1 MAYDIRIPR
10 LGWSMEEGTFV
21 RWLKAQGDRVKPSE
35 PLFEIEGEKSVEPVE
50 SIDGGILHVPTGAP
64 GEGAVVKVGTLI
76 GWLLA
81 DGEVPPVYAP
91 EATPAPA
98 APAASLSL
106 PAPAAA
112 YAAQTQ
118 SSPLAPAAPHPTG
131 PVGGPTSPT
140 IRRLARELGVDVARV
155 AGSGP
160 AGRIV
165 ADDVFHVAVAAVR
178 GATESAPGGRRPS
191 TPRARATASRIGIDW
206 TTLPG
211 SGRGGRVREAD
222 ILGAAR
228 PAAIGAS
235 GKVASSRLAGLPRR
249 RRTIAE
255 RMLASQADNAP
266 VTLHTRADVTA
277 LAAVRSRL
285 KCSGTL
291 PVPAYTDLL
300 AKLAADVLLRHPSLT
315 GCWDLS
321 GALVYPDGKSLHIG
335 IAVDTEG
342 GLLVPVVRDVGRR
355 TLAEITAESREL
367 IEKAR
372 AQKLSAAAM
381 EGGVFT
387 ITNLGGFRIDEFAPI
402 INGPQTAILGVG
414 AIRREPVVVTD
425 SSGGESI
432 AIRDLMTLSL
442 TFDHC
447 RVDGGP
453 AARFLDDLRRAI
465 ESPESLL
472 S

>member
-1 MAYDIRIPR
+1 MAHDIRIPR

-21 RWLKAQGDRVKPSE
+21 RWLKGPGDRVKPSE
-35 PLFEIEGEKSVEPVE
+35 PLFELEGEKSVEPVE
-50 SIDGGILHVPTGAP
+50 SIDGGILHVPAGAP

-81 DGEVPPVYAP
+81 DGEAPPAYLPDA
-91 EATPAPA
+91 APAPA
-98 APAASLSL
+98 E
-106 PAPAAA
+106 APAAA
-112 YAAQTQ
+112 PSKPAPSAAAGT
-118 SSPLAPAAPHPTG
+118 PPAPPAPRPTG

-140 IRRLARELGVDVARV
+140 IRRLARELGVDVATV

-160 AGRIV
+160 AGRIM
-165 ADDVFHVAVAAVR
+165 ADDVFHVAVASVGR
-178 GATESAPGGRRPS
+178 GPAGAAHGRRLS
-191 TPRARATASRIGIDW
+191 TPRARATASRLGVDW
-206 TTLPG
+206 AILPG

-222 ILGAAR
+222 VLGAAAR
-228 PAAIGAS
+228 PAPAVERPAHP
-235 GKVASSRLAGLPRR
+235 RLAGLPKR

-255 RMLASQADNAP
+255 RMLASLADNAP
-266 VTLHTRADVTA
+266 VTLHTRADVTNLTA
-277 LAAVRSRL
+277 LRSRL
-285 KCSGTL
+285 KAAGNG
-291 PVPAYTDLL
+291 PAPAYTDLL
-300 AKLAADVLLRHPSLT
+300 AKLVADVLLRHPTLAGS
-315 GCWDLS
+315 WDAS
-321 GALVYPDGKSLHIG
+321 GALVLPEASGLHIG
-335 IAVDTEG
+335 IAVDTEA

-355 TLAEITAESREL
+355 SLEEITRASRAL

-372 AQKLSAAAM
+372 TGKLTTADM

-387 ITNLGGFRIDEFAPI
+387 ITNLGGFGIDEFTPI

-414 AIRREPVVVTD
+414 AIRREPVVVRD
-425 SSGGESI
+425 KGGVESI

-465 ESPESLL
+465 ESPVGLG
-472 S
+472 

>member
-1 MAYDIRIPR
+1 MANDIRIPR

-21 RWLKAQGDRVKPSE
+21 RWLKGPGDRVKPSE
-35 PLFEIEGEKSVEPVE
+35 PLFELEGEKSVEPVE
-50 SIDGGILHVPTGAP
+50 SIDGGILHVPAGAP
-64 GEGAVVKVGTLI
+64 GEGSVVKVGTLI

-81 DGEVPPVYAP
+81 DGEAPPVYVP
-91 EATPAPA
+91 D
-98 APAASLSL
+98 ASPS
-106 PAPAAA
+106 PAAA
-112 YAAQTQ
+112 APSKPAPTAAAEAPV
-118 SSPLAPAAPHPTG
+118 SLAPTAPRPPASRPTG

-140 IRRLARELGVDVARV
+140 IRRLARELGVDVATV

-160 AGRIV
+160 AGRIM
-165 ADDVFHVAVAAVR
+165 ADDVFHVAVAGVGQGTA
-178 GATESAPGGRRPS
+178 SAAYGRRAS
-191 TPRARATASRIGIDW
+191 TPRARATAARLGVDW
-206 TTLPG
+206 ALLPG

-222 ILGAAR
+222 VLGAAR
-228 PAAIGAS
+228 PVRAVERPANP
-235 GKVASSRLAGLPRR
+235 RLAGLPKR

-266 VTLHTRADVTA
+266 VTLHTRADVTDLTA
-277 LAAVRSRL
+277 LRHRL
-285 KCSGTL
+285 KAAGNG

-300 AKLAADVLLRHPSLT
+300 AKLVADVLLRHPSLS

-321 GALVYPDGKSLHIG
+321 GALVSPDEKSLHIG
-335 IAVDTEG
+335 IAVDTEA

-355 TLAEITAESREL
+355 SLAEITTESRAL

-372 AQKLSAAAM
+372 SGKLSSADM

-387 ITNLGGFRIDEFAPI
+387 ITNLGGFGIDEFTPI

-414 AIRREPVVVTD
+414 TIRREPVVVTAA
-425 SSGGESI
+425 SGAESI

-465 ESPESLL
+465 ESPTGLG
-472 S
+472 

>member
-1 MAYDIRIPR
+1 MANDIRIPR

-21 RWLKAQGDRVKPSE
+21 RWLKAPGDRVKPSE
-35 PLFEIEGEKSVEPVE
+35 PLFELEGEKSVEPVE
-50 SIDGGILHVPTGAP
+50 SIDGGVLHVPAGAP

-81 DGEVPPVYAP
+81 DGEAAPAYAP
-91 EATPAPA
+91 EATPAPTA
-98 APAASLSL
+98 APAAAASH
-106 PAPAAA
+106 PAPDTPAAA
-112 YAAQTQ
+112 QPRSA
-118 SSPLAPAAPHPTG
+118 PLTSQAPRPTG

-140 IRRLARELGVDVARV
+140 IRRLARELGVDVATV

-160 AGRIV
+160 AGRIM
-165 ADDVFHVAVAAVR
+165 ADDVFHVAVASA
-178 GATESAPGGRRPS
+178 GSATGSAPGGRRPS
-191 TPRARATASRIGIDW
+191 TPRARATASRLGVDW
-206 TTLPG
+206 ALLPG

-222 ILGAAR
+222 VLGASR
-228 PAAIGAS
+228 PAVAAAS
-235 GKVASSRLAGLPRR
+235 SKPPSRLAGLPKR

-255 RMLASQADNAP
+255 RMLASQAENAP
-266 VTLHTRADVTA
+266 VTLHSRADVTA
-277 LAAVRSRL
+277 LASLRSRL
-285 KCSGTL
+285 KFSGTL

-300 AKLAADVLLRHPSLT
+300 AKIAADVLLRHPSLA
-315 GCWDLS
+315 GCWDIS
-321 GALVYPDGKSLHIG
+321 GALVYPDADGLHIG

-355 TLAEITAESREL
+355 SLAEITAESRAL

-372 AQKLSAAAM
+372 AQKLPAAAM

-387 ITNLGGFRIDEFAPI
+387 ITNLGGFGIDEFTPI

-414 AIRREPVVVTD
+414 AIRCEPVVVAD
-425 SSGGESI
+425 PSGAESI
-432 AIRDLMTLSL
+432 GIRDLMTLSL

-465 ESPESLL
+465 ESPEGLG
-472 S
+472 

>member
-35 PLFEIEGEKSVEPVE
+35 PLFELEGEKSVEPVE
-50 SIDGGILHVPTGAP
+50 SLDGGILHVPSGAP

-81 DGEVPPVYAP
+81 DGEAPPVYAP
-91 EATPAPA
+91 EAPPASAA
-98 APAASLSL
+98 APAAAPSHSAPAVATAAPASLAS
-106 PAPAAA
+106 PAPR
-112 YAAQTQ
+112 
-118 SSPLAPAAPHPTG
+118 PTG

-140 IRRLARELGVDVARV
+140 VRRLARELGVDVETV

-160 AGRIV
+160 AGRIM
-165 ADDVFHVAVAAVR
+165 ADDVFHVAVAGV
-178 GATESAPGGRRPS
+178 GAATGSVGGRRPS
-191 TPRARATASRIGIDW
+191 TPRARATASRLGVDW
-206 TTLPG
+206 ALLPG

-222 ILGAAR
+222 VLGAAR
-228 PAAIGAS
+228 PAPAAGLSANP
-235 GKVASSRLAGLPRR
+235 RLAGLPKR

-255 RMLASQADNAP
+255 RMLASQAENAP

-277 LAAVRSRL
+277 LAALRSRL
-285 KCSGTL
+285 KFSGTL
-291 PVPAYTDLL
+291 PLPAYTDLL
-300 AKLAADVLLRHPSLT
+300 AKLAADVLLRHPSLA

-321 GALVYPDGKSLHIG
+321 GALVYPDGMSLHIG
-335 IAVDTEG
+335 IAVDTEA

-372 AQKLSAAAM
+372 AQKLPAAAM

-387 ITNLGGFRIDEFAPI
+387 ITNLGGFRIDEFTPI

-414 AIRREPVVVTD
+414 AIRREPVVVVD
-425 SSGGESI
+425 SSGAESI

-447 RVDGGP
+447 RIDGGP

-465 ESPESLL
+465 ESPESVIG
-472 S
+472 

>member
-35 PLFEIEGEKSVEPVE
+35 PLFELEGEKSVEPVE
-50 SIDGGILHVPTGAP
+50 SIDGGILHVPSGAP

-81 DGEVPPVYAP
+81 DGETPPAYAP
-91 EATPAPA
+91 EVPQAPA
-98 APAASLSL
+98 AAPATVPSH

-112 YAAQTQ
+112 AAAPA
-118 SSPLAPAAPHPTG
+118 SPVPLAARPTG

-140 IRRLARELGVDVARV
+140 VRRLARELSVDVATV

-160 AGRIV
+160 AGRIM
-165 ADDVFHVAVAAVR
+165 ADDVFHVAVASVG
-178 GATESAPGGRRPS
+178 GATRSVPGGRRPA
-191 TPRARATASRIGIDW
+191 TPRARATASRLGVDW
-206 TTLPG
+206 ALLPG

-222 ILGAAR
+222 VLGAAAR
-228 PAAIGAS
+228 PAPAAGRP
-235 GKVASSRLAGLPRR
+235 VNPRVAGLPKR

-255 RMLASQADNAP
+255 RMLASQAENAP

-277 LAAVRSRL
+277 LAALRSRL
-285 KCSGTL
+285 KFSGTL

-300 AKLAADVLLRHPSLT
+300 AKLAADVLLRHPSLA

-321 GALVYPDGKSLHIG
+321 GGLVYPDADSLHIG
-335 IAVDTEG
+335 IAVDTEA

-372 AQKLSAAAM
+372 TQKLPAAAM

-387 ITNLGGFRIDEFAPI
+387 ITNLGGFRIDEFTPI

-414 AIRREPVVVTD
+414 AIRRESVVVAD
-425 SSGGESI
+425 SSGAESI

-465 ESPESLL
+465 ESPESVIG
-472 S
+472 

>member
-1 MAYDIRIPR
+1 MANDIRIPR

-35 PLFEIEGEKSVEPVE
+35 PLFELEGEKSVEPVE
-50 SIDGGILHVPTGAP
+50 SIDGGILHVPADAP

-81 DGEVPPVYAP
+81 DGEAPPVYAP

-98 APAASLSL
+98 A
-106 PAPAAA
+106 APAAA
-112 YAAQTQ
+112 PSHPAPVAAAA
-118 SSPLAPAAPHPTG
+118 APASRSPPAPRPTG

-140 IRRLARELGVDVARV
+140 IRRLARELGVDVATV
-155 AGSGP
+155 AGSGR
-160 AGRIV
+160 AGRIM
-165 ADDVFHVAVAAVR
+165 ADDVFHVAVAGVGQGTA
-178 GATESAPGGRRPS
+178 GAAYGRRAS
-191 TPRARATASRIGIDW
+191 TPRARATAARLGVDW
-206 TTLPG
+206 ALLPG

-222 ILGAAR
+222 VLGAAARLAPAAER
-228 PAAIGAS
+228 PAP
-235 GKVASSRLAGLPRR
+235 SRLAGLPKR

-255 RMLASQADNAP
+255 RMLASQAENAP

-277 LAAVRSRL
+277 LAALRSRL
-285 KCSGTL
+285 KFAGTL

-300 AKLAADVLLRHPSLT
+300 AKLVADVLLRHPSLA
-315 GCWDLS
+315 GCWDAS
-321 GALVYPDGKSLHIG
+321 GALVYPDEKSLHIG
-335 IAVDTEG
+335 IAVDTEA

-355 TLAEITAESREL
+355 TLEEITAESREL

-372 AQKLSAAAM
+372 AQKLPAAAM

-387 ITNLGGFRIDEFAPI
+387 ITNLGGFGIDEFTPI

-414 AIRREPVVVTD
+414 AIRREPVVLRD
-425 SSGGESI
+425 AGGVESI

-465 ESPESLL
+465 ESPESVVA
-472 S
+472 

>member
-21 RWLKAQGDRVKPSE
+21 RWLKAPGDRVKPSE
-35 PLFEIEGEKSVEPVE
+35 PLFELEGEKSVEPVE
-50 SIDGGILHVPTGAP
+50 SIDGGVLHVPAGAP

-81 DGEVPPVYAP
+81 EGEAPPAYAP
-91 EATPAPA
+91 EAMPAPTATPAPSPSHPAPA
-98 APAASLSL
+98 APAPAQPRSALLTS
-106 PAPAAA
+106 PAPR
-112 YAAQTQ
+112 
-118 SSPLAPAAPHPTG
+118 PTG

-140 IRRLARELGVDVARV
+140 IRRLARELGIDVATV

-160 AGRIV
+160 AGRIM
-165 ADDVFHVAVAAVR
+165 ADDVFHVAVAGGG
-178 GATESAPGGRRPS
+178 GAIGSAPGGRRPS
-191 TPRARATASRIGIDW
+191 TPRARATALRLGVDW
-206 TTLPG
+206 AIVPG

-222 ILGAAR
+222 VLGSAAR
-228 PAAIGAS
+228 PAPSAGRPAP
-235 GKVASSRLAGLPRR
+235 SRLAGLPKR

-277 LAAVRSRL
+277 LAALRSRL
-285 KCSGTL
+285 KFSGTL

-300 AKLAADVLLRHPSLT
+300 AKIAAAVLLRHPSLA
-315 GCWDLS
+315 GCWDAS
-321 GALVYPDGKSLHIG
+321 GALVYPDADSLHIG

-355 TLAEITAESREL
+355 SLTEITAESRTL

-372 AQKLSAAAM
+372 AGKLPSADM

-387 ITNLGGFRIDEFAPI
+387 ITNLGGFGIDEFTPI

-414 AIRREPVVVTD
+414 AIRREPVVVAD
-425 SSGGESI
+425 SSGAESI
-432 AIRDLMTLSL
+432 GIRDLMTLSL

-453 AARFLDDLRRAI
+453 AARFLDEIRRAI
-465 ESPESLL
+465 ESPEGLG
-472 S
+472 

>member
-1 MAYDIRIPR
+1 MANDIRIPH

-21 RWLKAQGDRVKPSE
+21 RWLKAPGDRVKPSE
-35 PLFEIEGEKSVEPVE
+35 PLFELEGEKSVEPVE
-50 SIDGGILHVPTGAP
+50 SIDGGVLHVPAGAP

-81 DGEVPPVYAP
+81 DGEAAPAYAP
-91 EATPAPA
+91 EATPLPAA
-98 APAASLSL
+98 APAAAPSH

-112 YAAQTQ
+112 AAAPA
-118 SSPLAPAAPHPTG
+118 SLAPPAPRPTG
-131 PVGGPTSPT
+131 PVGGPTSPA
-140 IRRLARELGVDVARV
+140 IRRLARELGVDVATV
-155 AGSGP
+155 GGSGP
-160 AGRIV
+160 AGRIM
-165 ADDVFHVAVAAVR
+165 ADDVFQVAVASV
-178 GATESAPGGRRPS
+178 GSATGSAPGGRRPS
-191 TPRARATASRIGIDW
+191 TPRARATASRLGVDW
-206 TTLPG
+206 ALLRG

-222 ILGAAR
+222 ILGAAAR
-228 PAAIGAS
+228 PAAAAS
-235 GKVASSRLAGLPRR
+235 SSKPPSRLAGLPKR

-255 RMLASQADNAP
+255 RMLASQAENAP
-266 VTLHTRADVTA
+266 VTLHTRADVTV
-277 LAAVRSRL
+277 LAALRSRL
-285 KCSGTL
+285 KFSGTL

-300 AKLAADVLLRHPSLT
+300 AKICADVLLRHPSLA

-321 GALVYPDGKSLHIG
+321 GALVYPDADSLHIG

-355 TLAEITAESREL
+355 SLTEITAESRAL

-372 AQKLSAAAM
+372 TQKLPAAAM

-387 ITNLGGFRIDEFAPI
+387 ITNLGGLWIDEFTPV

-414 AIRREPVVVTD
+414 AIRREPVVVAD
-425 SSGGESI
+425 SSGAESI

-465 ESPESLL
+465 ESPEGLA
-472 S
+472 

>member
-1 MAYDIRIPR
+1 MANDIRIPR

-21 RWLKAQGDRVKPSE
+21 RWLKGPGDRVKPSE
-35 PLFEIEGEKSVEPVE
+35 PLFELEGEKSVEPVE
-50 SIDGGILHVPTGAP
+50 SIDGGILHVPAGAP

-81 DGEVPPVYAP
+81 DGEAPPAYVP

-98 APAASLSL
+98 AAPAAAVSL
-106 PAPAAA
+106 PAPAA
-112 YAAQTQ
+112 
-118 SSPLAPAAPHPTG
+118 PAAAPPRSAPPAPRPTG

-140 IRRLARELGVDVARV
+140 IRRLARELGIDVATV

-160 AGRIV
+160 AGRIM
-165 ADDVFHVAVAAVR
+165 ADDVFQVAVAGAAHAGAVH
-178 GATESAPGGRRPS
+178 GRRVS
-191 TPRARATASRIGIDW
+191 TPRARATASRLGVDW
-206 TTLPG
+206 ATLSG

-222 ILGAAR
+222 VLGAAR
-228 PAAIGAS
+228 PAATGAPS
-235 GKVASSRLAGLPRR
+235 KPPSRLAGLPKR

-255 RMLASQADNAP
+255 RMLASQAENAP

-277 LAAVRSRL
+277 LAALRRRL
-285 KCSGTL
+285 KATGTV

-300 AKLAADVLLRHPSLT
+300 AKITAGVLLRHPSLA
-315 GCWDLS
+315 GCWDPS
-321 GALVYPDGKSLHIG
+321 GALVLPDSEGLHVG

-355 TLAEITAESREL
+355 SLAEITAESREL

-387 ITNLGGFRIDEFAPI
+387 ITNLGGFGVDEFTPM

-414 AIRREPVVVTD
+414 AIRREPVVVAET
-425 SSGGESI
+425 SGAESI

-465 ESPESLL
+465 ESPDGLA
-472 S
+472 

>member
-1 MAYDIRIPR
+1 MANDIRIPR

-35 PLFEIEGEKSVEPVE
+35 PLFELEGEKSVEPVE
-50 SIDGGILHVPTGAP
+50 SIDGGILHVPAGAP

-81 DGEVPPVYAP
+81 DGEAPPVYAP

-98 APAASLSL
+98 AAPAASLGQPS
-106 PAPAAA
+106 PAAA
-112 YAAQTQ
+112 YAAQTP
-118 SSPLAPAAPHPTG
+118 SSPLTPPAPRPTG

-140 IRRLARELGVDVARV
+140 IRRLARELGVDVATV
-155 AGSGP
+155 AGSGR
-160 AGRIV
+160 AGRIM
-165 ADDVFHVAVAAVR
+165 ADDVFHVAVASVVMGPA
-178 GATESAPGGRRPS
+178 GAAHGRRVS
-191 TPRARATASRIGIDW
+191 TPRARATGARLGVDW
-206 TTLPG
+206 ALLPG

-222 ILGAAR
+222 VLGAAARLAPAAER
-228 PAAIGAS
+228 PAP
-235 GKVASSRLAGLPRR
+235 SRLAGLPKR

-255 RMLASQADNAP
+255 RMLASQAENAP

-277 LAAVRSRL
+277 LAALRSRL
-285 KCSGTL
+285 KFAGTL

-300 AKLAADVLLRHPSLT
+300 GKLVADVLRRHSSLA
-315 GCWDLS
+315 GCWDAS
-321 GALVYPDGKSLHIG
+321 GALVLPEASDLHIG
-335 IAVDTEG
+335 IAVDTEA
-342 GLLVPVVRDVGRR
+342 GLLVPVVRDVARR
-355 TLAEITAESREL
+355 SLAEITTESRAL
-367 IEKAR
+367 IDKAR
-372 AQKLSAAAM
+372 TGKLPSADM

-387 ITNLGGFRIDEFAPI
+387 ITNLGGFGIDEFTPI

-425 SSGGESI
+425 SSGADSI

-465 ESPESLL
+465 ESPMVLG
-472 S
+472 

>member
-21 RWLKAQGDRVKPSE
+21 RWLKAPGDRVKPSE
-35 PLFEIEGEKSVEPVE
+35 PLFELEGEKSVEPVE
-50 SIDGGILHVPTGAP
+50 SIDGGILHVPAGAP
-64 GEGAVVKVGTLI
+64 GGGAVVKVGTLI

-81 DGEVPPVYAP
+81 DGEAPPVSAP
-91 EATPAPA
+91 EGP
-98 APAASLSL
+98 

-112 YAAQTQ
+112 PATA
-118 SSPLAPAAPHPTG
+118 PIHPAPAAAAAAPASLAPSAPR

-140 IRRLARELGVDVARV
+140 IRRLARELGVDVATV

-160 AGRIV
+160 AGRIMV
-165 ADDVFHVAVAAVR
+165 DDVFHVAVAGV
-178 GATESAPGGRRPS
+178 GSATGSAPGGRRVS
-191 TPRARATASRIGIDW
+191 TPRARATASRLGVDW
-206 TTLPG
+206 AQLPG

-222 ILGAAR
+222 VLGASR
-228 PAAIGAS
+228 PAAAVAS
-235 GKVASSRLAGLPRR
+235 GKSAPSRLAGLPKR

-255 RMLASQADNAP
+255 RMLASQAENAP

-277 LAAVRSRL
+277 LAALRSRL
-285 KCSGTL
+285 KCAGTL

-300 AKLAADVLLRHPSLT
+300 AKIVADVLLRHPSLA
-315 GCWDLS
+315 GCWDIS
-321 GALVYPDGKSLHIG
+321 GALVLPDADSLHIG

-342 GLLVPVVRDVGRR
+342 GLLVPVVRDVGGRS
-355 TLAEITAESREL
+355 LAEITAESRAL

-372 AQKLSAAAM
+372 AQKLPAAAM

-387 ITNLGGFRIDEFAPI
+387 ITNLGGVGIDEFTPI

-414 AIRREPVVVTD
+414 TIRREPVVVTD
-425 SSGGESI
+425 ARGGESI

-465 ESPESLL
+465 ESPEGLV
-472 S
+472 

>member
-35 PLFEIEGEKSVEPVE
+35 PLFELEGEKSVEPVE
-50 SIDGGILHVPTGAP
+50 SLDGGILHVPSGAP

-81 DGEVPPVYAP
+81 DGEAPPVYAP
-91 EATPAPA
+91 EAPPASAA
-98 APAASLSL
+98 APAAAPSH
-106 PAPAAA
+106 PAPAVATA
-112 YAAQTQ
+112 
-118 SSPLAPAAPHPTG
+118 APASLASPAPRPTG

-140 IRRLARELGVDVARV
+140 VRRLARELGVDVETV

-160 AGRIV
+160 AGRIM
-165 ADDVFHVAVAAVR
+165 ADDVFHVAVAGV
-178 GATESAPGGRRPS
+178 GVATGSVGGRRPS
-191 TPRARATASRIGIDW
+191 TPRARATASRLGVDW
-206 TTLPG
+206 AMLPG

-222 ILGAAR
+222 VLGAAR
-228 PAAIGAS
+228 PAPAAGHSANP
-235 GKVASSRLAGLPRR
+235 RLAGLPKR

-255 RMLASQADNAP
+255 RMLASQAENAP

-277 LAAVRSRL
+277 LAALRSRL
-285 KCSGTL
+285 KFSGTL

-300 AKLAADVLLRHPSLT
+300 AKLVADVLLRHPSLA

-321 GALVYPDGKSLHIG
+321 GALVYPDADSLHIG
-335 IAVDTEG
+335 IAVDTEA
-342 GLLVPVVRDVGRR
+342 GLLVPVVHDVGRR

-372 AQKLSAAAM
+372 TQKLPAAAM

-387 ITNLGGFRIDEFAPI
+387 ITNLGGFRIDEFTPI

-414 AIRREPVVVTD
+414 AIRRESVVVAD
-425 SSGGESI
+425 SSGAESI

-465 ESPESLL
+465 ESPESVIG
-472 S
+472 

>member
-21 RWLKAQGDRVKPSE
+21 RWLKGPGDRVKPSE
-35 PLFEIEGEKSVEPVE
+35 PLFELEGEKSVEPVE
-50 SIDGGILHVPTGAP
+50 SIDGGILHVPAGAP

-81 DGEVPPVYAP
+81 DGEAPPVYSP
-91 EATPAPA
+91 EDTPATAAAAAA
-98 APAASLSL
+98 APSH

-112 YAAQTQ
+112 TAAPA
-118 SSPLAPAAPHPTG
+118 SLAPAPRPTG

-140 IRRLARELGVDVARV
+140 VRRLARELGVDVETV

-160 AGRIV
+160 AGRIM
-165 ADDVFHVAVAAVR
+165 ADDVFHVAVAGVGQ
-178 GATESAPGGRRPS
+178 GAAGAGHVRRPS
-191 TPRARATASRIGIDW
+191 TPRARATASRLGVDW
-206 TTLPG
+206 AMLPG

-222 ILGAAR
+222 VLGAAR
-228 PAAIGAS
+228 PAPAAWRL
-235 GKVASSRLAGLPRR
+235 ANSRLAGLPKR

-255 RMLASQADNAP
+255 RMLESQAENAP

-277 LAAVRSRL
+277 LAALRSRL
-285 KCSGTL
+285 KFSGTM

-300 AKLAADVLLRHPSLT
+300 AKLVADVLLRHPSLA

-321 GALVYPDGKSLHIG
+321 GALVYPDADSLHIG
-335 IAVDTEG
+335 IAVDTEA

-355 TLAEITAESREL
+355 TLAEIAAESREL

-372 AQKLSAAAM
+372 TQKLPAAAM

-387 ITNLGGFRIDEFAPI
+387 ITNLGGFRIDEFTPI

-414 AIRREPVVVTD
+414 AIRRESVVVAD
-425 SSGGESI
+425 SSGAESI

-465 ESPESLL
+465 ESPESVIG
-472 S
+472 

>member
-21 RWLKAQGDRVKPSE
+21 RWLKAPGDRVKPSE
-35 PLFEIEGEKSVEPVE
+35 PLFELEGEKSVEPVE
-50 SIDGGILHVPTGAP
+50 SIDGGILYVPSGAP

-81 DGEVPPVYAP
+81 DGEAPPAYAP
-91 EATPAPA
+91 EVPQAPAA
-98 APAASLSL
+98 APAAVPSH

-112 YAAQTQ
+112 AAAPA
-118 SSPLAPAAPHPTG
+118 SPVPLAARPTG

-140 IRRLARELGVDVARV
+140 VRRLARELSVDVATV

-160 AGRIV
+160 AGRIM
-165 ADDVFHVAVAAVR
+165 ADDVFHVAVASV
-178 GATESAPGGRRPS
+178 GATGSAPGGRRPA
-191 TPRARATASRIGIDW
+191 TPRARATASRLGVDW
-206 TTLPG
+206 ALLPG

-222 ILGAAR
+222 VLGAAAR
-228 PAAIGAS
+228 PAPAAGRP
-235 GKVASSRLAGLPRR
+235 VNPRLAGLPKR

-255 RMLASQADNAP
+255 RMLASQAENAP

-277 LAAVRSRL
+277 LAALRSRL
-285 KCSGTL
+285 KFSGTL

-300 AKLAADVLLRHPSLT
+300 AKLAADVLLRHPSLA

-321 GALVYPDGKSLHIG
+321 GALVYPDADSLHIG
-335 IAVDTEG
+335 IAVDTEA

-355 TLAEITAESREL
+355 SLAEITAESREL

-372 AQKLSAAAM
+372 TQKLPAAAM

-387 ITNLGGFRIDEFAPI
+387 ITNLGGFRIDEFTPI

-414 AIRREPVVVTD
+414 TIRRESVVVAD
-425 SSGGESI
+425 SSGAESI

-453 AARFLDDLRRAI
+453 AARFLDELRRAI
-465 ESPESLL
+465 ESPESVV

>member
-21 RWLKAQGDRVKPSE
+21 RWLKAPGDRVKPSE
-35 PLFEIEGEKSVEPVE
+35 PLFELEGEKSVEPVE
-50 SIDGGILHVPTGAP
+50 SIDGGILHVPAGAP

-81 DGEVPPVYAP
+81 DGEAPPVSAP

-98 APAASLSL
+98 AAPAAAPIH

-112 YAAQTQ
+112 AAAPA
-118 SSPLAPAAPHPTG
+118 PLAPHAPR

-140 IRRLARELGVDVARV
+140 IRRLARELGVDVATV

-160 AGRIV
+160 AGRIMV
-165 ADDVFHVAVAAVR
+165 DDVFHVAVAGV
-178 GATESAPGGRRPS
+178 GSATGSAPGGRRVS
-191 TPRARATASRIGIDW
+191 TPRARATASRLGVDW
-206 TTLPG
+206 AQLPG

-222 ILGAAR
+222 VLGAAR
-228 PAAIGAS
+228 PVAAVAS
-235 GKVASSRLAGLPRR
+235 GKSDPSRLAGLPKR

-255 RMLASQADNAP
+255 RMLASQAENAP

-277 LAAVRSRL
+277 LATLRSRL
-285 KCSGTL
+285 KCAGTL

-300 AKLAADVLLRHPSLT
+300 AKIVADVLLRHPSLA
-315 GCWDLS
+315 GCWDIS
-321 GALVYPDGKSLHIG
+321 GALVLPDADSLHIG

-355 TLAEITAESREL
+355 SLAEITAESRAL

-372 AQKLSAAAM
+372 AQKLPAAAM

-387 ITNLGGFRIDEFAPI
+387 ITNLGGFRVDEFTPI

-414 AIRREPVVVTD
+414 TIRREPVIVAD
-425 SSGGESI
+425 GGGGGESI

-465 ESPESLL
+465 ESPEGLA
-472 S
+472 

>member
-21 RWLKAQGDRVKPSE
+21 RWLKAPGDRVKPSE
-35 PLFEIEGEKSVEPVE
+35 PLFELEGEKSVEPVE
-50 SIDGGILHVPTGAP
+50 SIDGGVLHVPAGAP
-64 GEGAVVKVGTLI
+64 GEGAVVKVGGLI

-81 DGEVPPVYAP
+81 DGEAPPASAP
-91 EATPAPA
+91 EGPPAPA
-98 APAASLSL
+98 ATPAVVPSH

-112 YAAQTQ
+112 AAAPA
-118 SSPLAPAAPHPTG
+118 SLAPPVPRPVG

-140 IRRLARELGVDVARV
+140 IRRLARELGVDVATV
-155 AGSGP
+155 GGSGP
-160 AGRIV
+160 AGRIM
-165 ADDVFHVAVAAVR
+165 ADDVFQVAVASV
-178 GATESAPGGRRPS
+178 GSATGSAPGGRRPS
-191 TPRARATASRIGIDW
+191 TPRARATASRLGVDW
-206 TTLPG
+206 ALLPG

-222 ILGAAR
+222 VLGASR
-228 PAAIGAS
+228 PAAAAAS
-235 GKVASSRLAGLPRR
+235 SKPPSRLAGLPKR

-255 RMLASQADNAP
+255 RMLASQAENAP
-266 VTLHTRADVTA
+266 VTLHTRADVTV
-277 LAAVRSRL
+277 LAALRSRL
-285 KCSGTL
+285 KFSGAL

-300 AKLAADVLLRHPSLT
+300 AKIVAGLLLRHPSLA

-321 GALVYPDGKSLHIG
+321 GALVYPDADSLHIG

-342 GLLVPVVRDVGRR
+342 GLLVPIVRDVGRR
-355 TLAEITAESREL
+355 SLREITAESREL

-372 AQKLSAAAM
+372 TQKLPAAAM

-387 ITNLGGFRIDEFAPI
+387 ITNLGGLWIDEFTPV

-414 AIRREPVVVTD
+414 AIRREPVVVAD
-425 SSGGESI
+425 SSGAESI

-453 AARFLDDLRRAI
+453 AARFLNDLRRAI
-465 ESPESLL
+465 ESPEGLG
-472 S
+472 

>member
-35 PLFEIEGEKSVEPVE
+35 PLFELEGEKSVEPVE
-50 SIDGGILHVPTGAP
+50 SLDGGILHVPSGAP

-81 DGEVPPVYAP
+81 DGEAPPAYAP
-91 EATPAPA
+91 EVPQ
-98 APAASLSL
+98 
-106 PAPAAA
+106 APAAA
-112 YAAQTQ
+112 PALAA
-118 SSPLAPAAPHPTG
+118 APASVPSHPAAAAAPAPRSAGKVGG

-140 IRRLARELGVDVARV
+140 VRRLARELGVDVETV

-160 AGRIV
+160 AGRIM
-165 ADDVFHVAVAAVR
+165 ADDVFHVAVAGVG
-178 GATESAPGGRRPS
+178 GATGSAGGRRPS
-191 TPRARATASRIGIDW
+191 TPRARATASRLGVDW
-206 TTLPG
+206 AMLPG

-222 ILGAAR
+222 VLGAAR
-228 PAAIGAS
+228 PAAAVERS
-235 GKVASSRLAGLPRR
+235 ANPRLAGLPKR

-255 RMLASQADNAP
+255 RMLASQAENAP

-277 LAAVRSRL
+277 LAALRSRL
-285 KCSGTL
+285 KFSGTL

-300 AKLAADVLLRHPSLT
+300 AKLVADVLLRHPNLA

-321 GALVYPDGKSLHIG
+321 GALVYPDADSLHIG
-335 IAVDTEG
+335 IAVDTEA

-372 AQKLSAAAM
+372 TQKLPAAAM

-387 ITNLGGFRIDEFAPI
+387 ITNLGGLRIDEFTPI

-414 AIRREPVVVTD
+414 AIRRESVVVAD
-425 SSGGESI
+425 SSGAESI

-465 ESPESLL
+465 ESPESVIG
-472 S
+472 

>member
-21 RWLKAQGDRVKPSE
+21 RWLKGPGERVKPSE
-35 PLFEIEGEKSVEPVE
+35 PLFELEGEKSVEPVE
-50 SIDGGILHVPTGAP
+50 SIDGGILHVPSGAP
-64 GEGAVVKVGTLI
+64 GDGAVVKVGTLI

-81 DGEVPPVYAP
+81 DGETPPPYVPDASPTPVAAP
-91 EATPAPA
+91 AAPSSMPAPA
-98 APAASLSL
+98 AVAVAS
-106 PAPAAA
+106 PAPA
-112 YAAQTQ
+112 
-118 SSPLAPAAPHPTG
+118 PPRPTG

-140 IRRLARELGVDVARV
+140 IRRLARELGVDVAKV
-155 AGSGP
+155 SGSGP

-165 ADDVFHVAVAAVR
+165 ADDVFHVAVAGVR
-178 GATESAPGGRRPS
+178 GLRGSAPGDRRVS
-191 TPRARATASRIGIDW
+191 TPRARATASRLGIDW
-206 TTLPG
+206 AILPG

-222 ILGAAR
+222 VLAAAAR
-228 PAAIGAS
+228 PAPAAGRSAHP
-235 GKVASSRLAGLPRR
+235 RLTGLPKRR
-249 RRTIAE
+249 RAIAE
-255 RMLASQADNAP
+255 RMLASQAENAP

-277 LAAVRSRL
+277 LAAFRVRL
-285 KCSGTL
+285 KAAGTL

-300 AKLAADVLLRHPSLT
+300 AKLVAEVLQRHPSLA

-321 GALVYPDGKSLHIG
+321 GALVLPDAAGLHVG
-335 IAVDTEG
+335 IAVDTEA

-355 TLAEITAESREL
+355 SLAEITTESRSL

-372 AQKLSAAAM
+372 GGKLPSADM

-387 ITNLGGFRIDEFAPI
+387 ITNLGGFGIDEFTPI
-402 INGPQTAILGVG
+402 INAPQTAILGVG
-414 AIRREPVVVTD
+414 AIRRAPVVVRD
-425 SSGGESI
+425 SGGGESI

-465 ESPESLL
+465 ESPTGLG
-472 S
+472 

>member
-35 PLFEIEGEKSVEPVE
+35 PLFELEGEKSVEPVE
-50 SIDGGILHVPTGAP
+50 SIDGGILHVPAGAP

-81 DGEVPPVYAP
+81 DGEAPPVYAP

-98 APAASLSL
+98 AAPAAAPSH

-112 YAAQTQ
+112 GAPA
-118 SSPLAPAAPHPTG
+118 SLAPPVPRPTG

-140 IRRLARELGVDVARV
+140 VRRLARELGVDVETV

-165 ADDVFHVAVAAVR
+165 ADDVFHVAVASVGNAS
-178 GATESAPGGRRPS
+178 GSAHGGRRPS
-191 TPRARATASRIGIDW
+191 TPRARATASRLGVDW
-206 TTLPG
+206 ALLPG
-211 SGRGGRVREAD
+211 SGREGRVREAD
-222 ILGAAR
+222 VLGAAAR
-228 PAAIGAS
+228 PASAAGRP
-235 GKVASSRLAGLPRR
+235 VNPRLAGLPKR

-255 RMLASQADNAP
+255 RMLASQAENAP

-277 LAAVRSRL
+277 LAALRSRL
-285 KCSGTL
+285 KFSGTL

-300 AKLAADVLLRHPSLT
+300 AKLVADVLLRHPSLA

-321 GALVYPDGKSLHIG
+321 GALVYPDADSLHIG
-335 IAVDTEG
+335 IAVDTEA
-342 GLLVPVVRDVGRR
+342 GLLVPVVRDIGRR

-372 AQKLSAAAM
+372 TQKLPAAAM

-387 ITNLGGFRIDEFAPI
+387 ITNLGGFRIDEFTPI

-414 AIRREPVVVTD
+414 AIRRESVVVAD
-425 SSGGESI
+425 SSGAESI

-465 ESPESLL
+465 ESPESVIG
-472 S
+472 

>member
-1 MAYDIRIPR
+1 MANDIRIPR

-21 RWLKAQGDRVKPSE
+21 RWLKAPGDRVKPSE
-35 PLFEIEGEKSVEPVE
+35 PLFELEGEKSVEPVE
-50 SIDGGILHVPTGAP
+50 SIDGGVLHVPAGAP

-81 DGEVPPVYAP
+81 DGESPPAYAP

-98 APAASLSL
+98 AAPVAAPSH
-106 PAPAAA
+106 PAPATPA
-112 YAAQTQ
+112 AAQPRSAPLT
-118 SSPLAPAAPHPTG
+118 SPAPRPTG
-131 PVGGPTSPT
+131 PVGGLTSPT
-140 IRRLARELGVDVARV
+140 IRRLARELGVDVATV

-160 AGRIV
+160 AGRIM
-165 ADDVFHVAVAAVR
+165 ADDVFHVAVASV
-178 GATESAPGGRRPS
+178 GSATGSAPGGRRPS
-191 TPRARATASRIGIDW
+191 TPRARATASRLGVDW
-206 TTLPG
+206 ALLPG

-222 ILGAAR
+222 VLGTAR
-228 PAAIGAS
+228 PAAAAAS
-235 GKVASSRLAGLPRR
+235 SKPPSRLAGLPKR

-255 RMLASQADNAP
+255 RMLASQAENAP
-266 VTLHTRADVTA
+266 VTLHSRADVTA
-277 LAAVRSRL
+277 LAALRSRL
-285 KCSGTL
+285 KFSGML

-300 AKLAADVLLRHPSLT
+300 AKIAADVLLRHPSLA
-315 GCWDLS
+315 GCWDIS
-321 GALVYPDGKSLHIG
+321 GALVYPDADGLHIG

-355 TLAEITAESREL
+355 SLAEVTAESRAL

-372 AQKLSAAAM
+372 AQKLPAAAM

-387 ITNLGGFRIDEFAPI
+387 ITNLGGFGIDEFTPI

-425 SSGGESI
+425 GGGAESI
-432 AIRDLMTLSL
+432 GIRDLMTLSL

-453 AARFLDDLRRAI
+453 AARFLDDLRRAM
-465 ESPESLL
+465 ESPEGLG
-472 S
+472 

>member
-35 PLFEIEGEKSVEPVE
+35 PLFELEGEKSVEPVE
-50 SIDGGILHVPTGAP
+50 SIDGGILHVPSGAP

-81 DGEVPPVYAP
+81 DGEAPPAYAP
-91 EATPAPA
+91 EVPQAPAA
-98 APAASLSL
+98 APAAVPSH

-112 YAAQTQ
+112 AAAPA
-118 SSPLAPAAPHPTG
+118 SPVPLAARPTG

-140 IRRLARELGVDVARV
+140 VRRLARELSVDVATV

-160 AGRIV
+160 AGRIM
-165 ADDVFHVAVAAVR
+165 ADDVFHVAVASV
-178 GATESAPGGRRPS
+178 GDATRSAPGSRRPA
-191 TPRARATASRIGIDW
+191 TPRARATASRLGVDW
-206 TTLPG
+206 ALLPG

-222 ILGAAR
+222 VLGAAR
-228 PAAIGAS
+228 PAAAGAS
-235 GKVASSRLAGLPRR
+235 SKPPSRLAGLPKR

-255 RMLASQADNAP
+255 RMLASQAENAP

-277 LAAVRSRL
+277 LAALRSRL
-285 KCSGTL
+285 KFSGTL

-300 AKLAADVLLRHPSLT
+300 AKLAADVLLRHPSLA

-321 GALVYPDGKSLHIG
+321 GGLVYPDADSLHIG
-335 IAVDTEG
+335 IAVDTEA

-372 AQKLSAAAM
+372 TQKLPAAAM

-387 ITNLGGFRIDEFAPI
+387 ITNLGGFRIDEFTPI

-414 AIRREPVVVTD
+414 AIRRESVVVAD
-425 SSGGESI
+425 SSGAESI

-465 ESPESLL
+465 ESPESVIG
-472 S
+472 

>member
-1 MAYDIRIPR
+1 MANDIRIPR

-35 PLFEIEGEKSVEPVE
+35 PLFELEGEKSVEPVE
-50 SIDGGILHVPTGAP
+50 SLDGGILHVPAGAP

-81 DGEVPPVYAP
+81 DGEAPPVYVP
-91 EATPAPA
+91 D
-98 APAASLSL
+98 ASPS
-106 PAPAAA
+106 PAAA
-112 YAAQTQ
+112 APSKPAPTAAAEAFV
-118 SSPLAPAAPHPTG
+118 SLAPTAPRPPASRPTG

-140 IRRLARELGVDVARV
+140 VRRLARELGVDVATV

-160 AGRIV
+160 AGRIM
-165 ADDVFHVAVAAVR
+165 ADDVFHVAVGSVGRGPAA
-178 GATESAPGGRRPS
+178 AAHGRRAS
-191 TPRARATASRIGIDW
+191 TPRARATASRLGVDW
-206 TTLPG
+206 AIVPG

-222 ILGAAR
+222 VLGAAAR
-228 PAAIGAS
+228 PAPAAGRPAP
-235 GKVASSRLAGLPRR
+235 SRLAGLPKR

-255 RMLASQADNAP
+255 RMLASQAENAP
-266 VTLHTRADVTA
+266 VTLHTRADVTE
-277 LAAVRSRL
+277 LAALRSRL
-285 KCSGTL
+285 KFSGTL

-300 AKLAADVLLRHPSLT
+300 AKITSDVLLRHPRLA
-315 GCWDLS
+315 GCWDAS
-321 GALVYPDGKSLHIG
+321 GALVYPDGMSLHIG
-335 IAVDTEG
+335 IAVDTEA

-355 TLAEITAESREL
+355 SLAEITAESREL

-372 AQKLSAAAM
+372 AQKLPAAAM

-387 ITNLGGFRIDEFAPI
+387 ITNLGGFGIDEFTPI

-414 AIRREPVVVTD
+414 AIRREPIVLRD
-425 SSGGESI
+425 AGGIESI

-447 RVDGGP
+447 RIDGGP
-453 AARFLDDLRRAI
+453 AARFLDELRRAI
-465 ESPESLL
+465 ESPESVVA
-472 S
+472 

>member
-21 RWLKAQGDRVKPSE
+21 RWLKGPGDRVKPSE
-35 PLFEIEGEKSVEPVE
+35 PLFELEGEKSVEPVE
-50 SIDGGILHVPTGAP
+50 SLDGGILHVPAGAP

-81 DGEVPPVYAP
+81 DGEAPPVYAP

-98 APAASLSL
+98 AAPAAAPSH

-112 YAAQTQ
+112 AAAPA
-118 SSPLAPAAPHPTG
+118 SLAPPAPRPTG

-140 IRRLARELGVDVARV
+140 VRRLARELGVDVETV

-160 AGRIV
+160 AGRIM
-165 ADDVFHVAVAAVR
+165 ADDVFHVAVGSVGR
-178 GATESAPGGRRPS
+178 GPAGAGHVRRPS
-191 TPRARATASRIGIDW
+191 TPRARATASRLGVDW
-206 TTLPG
+206 ALLPG

-222 ILGAAR
+222 VLGAAR
-228 PAAIGAS
+228 PAPAAGRLAN
-235 GKVASSRLAGLPRR
+235 SRLAGLPKR

-255 RMLASQADNAP
+255 RMLASQAENAP

-277 LAAVRSRL
+277 LAALRSRL
-285 KCSGTL
+285 KFSGTL

-300 AKLAADVLLRHPSLT
+300 AKLVADVLLRHPSLA
-315 GCWDLS
+315 GCWDFS
-321 GALVYPDGKSLHIG
+321 GALVYPDADSLHLG
-335 IAVDTEG
+335 IAVDTEA

-355 TLAEITAESREL
+355 TLAEITADSREL

-372 AQKLSAAAM
+372 TQKLPAAAM

-387 ITNLGGFRIDEFAPI
+387 ITNLGGFRIDEFTPI

-414 AIRREPVVVTD
+414 AIRREPVVVAN
-425 SSGGESI
+425 SSGADSI
-432 AIRDLMTLSL
+432 AVRDLMTLSL

-453 AARFLDDLRRAI
+453 AARFLEDLRRAI
-465 ESPESLL
+465 ESPESVIG
-472 S
+472 